1 MIKNNVDTTEVYEFV
16 SPKEQ
21 FETKLVKIIDEYGN
35 EVERATTN
43 DIVYLIFEKEPIEYS
58 HSLLRK

>member
-43 DIVYLIFEKEPIEYS
+43 DIVYLTFEKEPVEYS